1 MSLGK
6 ALLSIAR
13 FALKKI
19 VKPAAEEY
27 GPDILADVVRRRSSG
42 DDAGNSHHDAS
53 DRREPFGLSE

>member
-27 GPDILADVVRRRSSG
+27 GPDILADVVRRRKDG
-42 DDAGNSHHDAS
+42 ERRRDEELPGNM
-53 DRREPFGLSE
+53 R

>member
-6 ALLSIAR
+6 AILSIAR

-27 GPDILADVVRRRSSG
+27 GPDILDDVVRRRSSG
-42 DDAGNSHHDAS
+42 DDAGDPHRDTSGRS
-53 DRREPFGLSE
+53 EPFGNSE

>member
-6 ALLSIAR
+6 AILSIAK

-27 GPDILADVVRRRSSG
+27 GPDILADVVRRRKG
-42 DDAGNSHHDAS
+42 G
-53 DRREPFGLSE
+53 DRRQDDEAPEDMR

>member
-6 ALLSIAR
+6 AILSIAK

-42 DDAGNSHHDAS
+42 DEASDPHRNPS
-53 DRREPFGLSE
+53 DRREPFGNSE